1 MANSGTS
8 PVNPIKWPADAVDPT
23 NTDLCVP
30 LRNLLQELNLLE
42 TQHDEENSKR
52 GGAGTTPWSLQ
63 AITAGSL
70 QLSKVVAALVTSLGG
85 GAALWAA
92 VKGFGISQH
101 DPDRLAYI
109 GAAAVIVSA
118 MALALAVIV
127 RSDVMARAQATAA
140 QYDARAR
147 CAAAFLETARTVA
160 VSPRHLA
167 RTQDQE
173 RPLQPG
179 EFEVDLAYV
188 VPVARKPSTRSQKP
202 GQRP

>member
-1 MANSGTS
+1 MANSATS
-8 PVNPIKWPADAVDPT
+8 PIKWPADAVDPSC
-23 NTDLCVP
+23 TDLAVP

-52 GGAGTTPWSLQ
+52 GGVGTTPWSLQ

-127 RSDVMARAQATAA
+127 RSDVMARAQASAA

-160 VSPRHLA
+160 VSPRHQTK
-167 RTQDQE
+167 TQDHE
-173 RPLQPG
+173 LPLQAD
-179 EFEVDLAYV
+179 EFEVELAYV
-188 VPVARKPSTRSQKP
+188 VPAARKATARSQKP

>member
-1 MANSGTS
+1 MANSATS
-8 PVNPIKWPADAVDPT
+8 PIKWPADAVDPS
-23 NTDLCVP
+23 NTDLALP

-52 GGAGTTPWSLQ
+52 GGIGTTPWSLQ

-70 QLSKVVAALVTSLGG
+70 QISKVVAALVTSLGG
-85 GAALWAA
+85 GAAVWAA

-118 MALALAVIV
+118 MAFALAVIV
-127 RSDVMARAQATAA
+127 RSDVTARAQATAA

-147 CAAAFLETARTVA
+147 CAAAFLETARAVA
-160 VSPRHLA
+160 VSPRHTA
-167 RTQDQE
+167 RTEDHDRSEQV
-173 RPLQPG
+173 G

-188 VPVARKPSTRSQKP
+188 VPVARKATTRPHKP